1 MKNKT
6 MTPFT
11 HREDQIIKQCLDSN
25 IGRPF
30 DAIKKASTLLGRS
43 YNSVYS
49 RYYAKN
55 KFKPEIKVIM
65 SPIQEI
71 FFKRDMLS
79 KAKFD
84 VWMELNR
91 ERLLREENERERLLD
106 SRNGAGMGPNIEGDS
121 KKCLHGKIN
130 DIPQPAIRNGQQ
142 SPPK

>member
-1 MKNKT
+1 MEKT
-6 MTPFT
+6 INPFT
-11 HREDQIIKQCLDSN
+11 CREDQIIKQCLDTN

-79 KAKFD
+79 KRKFD

-91 ERLLREENERERLLD
+91 ERLLKEEDERERLLD
-106 SRNGAGMGPNIEGDS
+106 SRNGTRMGPNIEGNI
-121 KKCLHGKIN
+121 KKSLHGKID
-130 DIPQPAIRNGQQ
+130 DIPQPAIRNGQ
-142 SPPK
+142 